1 MFWRPLLA
9 LILAAHVAFPTR
21 AHATDVTLSTMI
33 SAIQLALLDAQ
44 VALDV
49 NQMLPLS
56 TVEVELNVINR
67 LEVDGRVGFWIVK
80 LGTVRENSVTSN
92 VRMVLT
98 PPTAEAAEST
108 SAADELI
115 RSVLA
120 GAIFEG
126 AAARSFA
133 MGGQPPLEATAFVI
147 RLEFALVEST
157 NGEVSVA
164 VPPIDAEAGGTV
176 SGSELQRIT
185 LTFGT

>member
-1 MFWRPLLA
+1 MLWRSLLA
-9 LILAAHVAFPTR
+9 LIVAAHVALPTR
-21 AHATDVTLSTMI
+21 AHAAEVTLSSMI

-44 VALDV
+44 VALDD

-56 TVEVELNVINR
+56 TVEVELNVVNR

-80 LGTVRENSVTSN
+80 LGAVRENSVTSN

-98 PPTAEAAEST
+98 PPSADAAEST

-120 GAIFEG
+120 SAIFEG
-126 AAARSFA
+126 AAARCFA

-147 RLEFALVEST
+147 MLEFALVESA

-164 VPPIDAEAGGTV
+164 VPPIDTGAGGTV

-185 LTFGT
+185 LIFGA